1 MEWPGSKGSK
11 VCAMSGKGL
20 SITIGILITLVMH
33 GGLAAGYMAYRD
45 AELLR
50 VKAKLG
56 SASNTPARKEDP
68 LLCRGRRCARLEVK
82 AKRRDPEPSP
92 IKTPEVLD
100 AALVPALGSV
110 APDPRRLPEIETFE
124 RPEVFEE
131 AVNLSTEARE
141 LREIIKRPEAADA
154 MKDPKNKETLLRDLL
169 SDEPLDP
176 RAKAKDLSRLTGM
189 KEGEVGGQGTELRL
203 GSVYSSKV
211 SKEIEKVFKVPPFL
225 DENTLKTLKV
235 RIQISRMTF
244 DGAIEEYRIVSKSG
258 DKSYDDAAIAAIRQ
272 FSPKEGGSKRLPTP
286 DPEVLRF
293 INAKGLTLTLDGRL
307 ARR

>member
-1 MEWPGSKGSK
+1 
-11 VCAMSGKGL
+11 MSGKSL
-20 SITIGILITLVMH
+20 SILVGVLITLVMH

-56 SASNTPARKEDP
+56 SVSNTPARKEGP

-82 AKRRDPEPSP
+82 AKRREPEPTP
-92 IKTPEVLD
+92 ITTPEVLD
-100 AALVPALGSV
+100 AALVPALGNV
-110 APDPRRLPEIETFE
+110 LPDARKLPEIETFE
-124 RPEVFEE
+124 RPEIVED
-131 AVNLSTEARE
+131 AVNLTKEAAE
-141 LREIIKRPEAADA
+141 LRELIKRPEAADA
-154 MKDPKNKETLLRDLL
+154 LKDPKNKESLKDLL

-176 RAKAKDLSRLTGM
+176 RARAKDLSRLTGV
-189 KEGEVGGQGTELRL
+189 KEGEVGGQGTEVRL

-211 SKEIEKVFKVPPFL
+211 SKEIEKVFRVPPFL